1 MKLKSYNNYGSD
13 KEYVSVIFESD
24 SGYQVTFGKSKK
36 TGEWVD
42 DEWTFES
49 ETVTFEEF
57 EQAKKMLET
66 ILKAVKELEE
76 LK

>member
-1 MKLKSYNNYGSD
+1 MMKLKSYNNYGSD

-24 SGYQVTFGKSKK
+24 SGYEVTFSK
-36 TGEWVD
+36 TEGIN
-42 DEWTFES
+42 EWTFES

>member
-24 SGYQVTFGKSKK
+24 SGYEVTFSK
-36 TGEWVD
+36 TEGIN
-42 DEWTFES
+42 EWTFES

>member
-1 MKLKSYNNYGSD
+1 MMKLKSYDNYGSD

-24 SGYQVTFGKSKK
+24 SGYQVTFSK
-36 TGEWVD
+36 TEGI

-49 ETVTFEEF
+49 ETITFEEF

-66 ILKAVKELEE
+66 ILKAVKDLEE

>member
-1 MKLKSYNNYGSD
+1 MMMKLKSYNNYGSD
-13 KEYVSVIFESD
+13 KEYVSIIFESD
-24 SGYQVTFGKSKK
+24 SGYQVTFGK
-36 TGEWVD
+36 TEGI

-66 ILKAVKELEE
+66 ILKAVKDLEE

>member
-1 MKLKSYNNYGSD
+1 MMKLKSYENYGSD

-24 SGYQVTFGKSKK
+24 SGYQVTFSK
-36 TGEWVD
+36 TEGIN
-42 DEWTFES
+42 EWTFES
-49 ETVTFEEF
+49 ETFTFEEF

-66 ILKAVKELEE
+66 ILKAVKELEK